1 MDRFSFFFAFYG
13 LILGLAVAELLGGF
27 ARLIRA
33 RAVRQIDA
41 FTGLMAVFTFVVIC
55 ATWIDAF
62 YARDETTLDFGG
74 LWGPILVATCYFL
87 AATVVFPT
95 DEAEFE
101 RLADYSRER
110 KRFVVAMFL
119 AAEIFLTIM
128 YFTDYVSAFYRRP
141 ATLWL
146 VMVPAFFTVNGL
158 YIALLVVKA
167 HRANIAI
174 LAALIVLFVS
184 IYWSGGWVY
193 DMAHQRF
200 GYLWAQ

>member
-1 MDRFSFFFAFYG
+1 MRK
-13 LILGLAVAELLGGF
+13 
-27 ARLIRA
+27 
-33 RAVRQIDA
+33 IDA
-41 FTGLMAVFTFVVIC
+41 FTALMAIFTFVVIC

-74 LWGPILVATCYFL
+74 LWAPILVATCYYL

-95 DEAEFE
+95 DEEEFH

-119 AAEIFLTIM
+119 AAETFLTIM
-128 YFTDYVSAFYRRP
+128 YFDDYVRAFTHRP

-146 VMVPAFFTVNGL
+146 VMVPAYLIVNGL
-158 YIALLVVKA
+158 YVALLVVRA
-167 HRANIAI
+167 RRANIAI
-174 LAALIVLFVS
+174 LSALVVVFVT

-193 DMAHQRF
+193 DIADQRF
-200 GYLWAQ
+200 GYLWAR